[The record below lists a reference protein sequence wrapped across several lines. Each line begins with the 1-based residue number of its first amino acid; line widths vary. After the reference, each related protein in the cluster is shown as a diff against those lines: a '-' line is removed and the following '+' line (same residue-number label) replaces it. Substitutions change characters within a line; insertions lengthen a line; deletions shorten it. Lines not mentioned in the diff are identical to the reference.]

1 MACQLG
7 LTGGLLLNNRRDE
20 VADGFELMPVCPG
33 QEKRDIIAQT
43 SRERVVRCHPQRL
56 SQGLSSCLLVTSENV
71 SRHQVLRERHGTRPT
86 RLCQHHFYGVI
97 SPRRLHW
104 DMRSNAAIVHVGRR
118 AMPPYCPA
126 GDGLWFQE
134 PCRK

>member
-1 MACQLG
+1 MAYQLG

-43 SRERVVRCHPQRL
+43 SRERVVRCHTQRL

-71 SRHQVLRERHGTRPT
+71 SRHQVPHRSLRQRLPHTLPTKGQQGSRKKWKPVTPAMAAGLTDHGWTMDELLSFR
-86 RLCQHHFYGVI
+86 V
-97 SPRRLHW
+97 
-104 DMRSNAAIVHVGRR
+104 
-118 AMPPYCPA
+118 PP
-126 GDGLWFQE
+126 
-134 PCRK
+134 